1 MKPVLLI
8 FSGLPG
14 AGKTTIAKGVAHYLN
29 APYFR
34 LDTIEHGL
42 REICGIS
49 VQGEGYRL
57 TYRIVADNLNIGNDV
72 VVDCCNPWELTRKE
86 WENVAIANHCG
97 YVNIEIVCSDK
108 NEHQARVEGR
118 ENDINGFT
126 LPSWEDAQN
135 RDYQEWN
142 EERIIIETSR
152 RPLHECLAELLENV
166 GRKKQNLD
174 FHELEAKMTEQ

>member
-14 AGKTTIAKGVAHYLN
+14 AGKTTIAQGVAHYLN

-86 WENVAIANHCG
+86 WENVAIANHGG
-97 YVNIEIVCSDK
+97 YVNIEIVCWFASK
-108 NEHQARVEGR
+108 SFKV
-118 ENDINGFT
+118 
-126 LPSWEDAQN
+126 
-135 RDYQEWN
+135 
-142 EERIIIETSR
+142 
-152 RPLHECLAELLENV
+152 
-166 GRKKQNLD
+166 
-174 FHELEAKMTEQ
+174 